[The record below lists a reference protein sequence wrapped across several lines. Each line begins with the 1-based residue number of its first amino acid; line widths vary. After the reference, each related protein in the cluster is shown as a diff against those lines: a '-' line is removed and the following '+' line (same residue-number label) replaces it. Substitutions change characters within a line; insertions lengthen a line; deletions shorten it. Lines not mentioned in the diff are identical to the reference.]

1 MVEKELKMA
10 KGHLAKGEKQRALL
24 ALRRKKF
31 QESLLEKTV
40 LQMTNLDELASL
52 LHLLFRHLISYHAV
66 IIMVDNNHNSPLL

>member
-1 MVEKELKMA
+1 MEKELKLA

-40 LQMTNLDELASL
+40 LQMTNLDELVSPPTSL
-52 LHLLFRHLISYHAV
+52 LSCHLIFYHAV
-66 IIMVDNNHNSPLL
+66 IFITNNN